1 MNIISIIVVALQIL
15 IVLSLI
21 LAIILKKKRSLF
33 LYSVLLLVITYIGL
47 HYYFYNSFINT
58 INKPEEEHVF
68 NKERWNSNK
77 NERWRMGND
86 LINQQLLIGKDTNQV
101 IEIIGRP
108 TYRKDSIRLWQYDL
122 GSSAHGFGI
131 AIYNMSLQY
140 EGNKVITARLSK
152 YID

>member
-1 MNIISIIVVALQIL
+1 
-15 IVLSLI
+15 
-21 LAIILKKKRSLF
+21 
-33 LYSVLLLVITYIGL
+33 
-47 HYYFYNSFINT
+47 
-58 INKPEEEHVF
+58 
-68 NKERWNSNK
+68 
-77 NERWRMGND
+77 MGND